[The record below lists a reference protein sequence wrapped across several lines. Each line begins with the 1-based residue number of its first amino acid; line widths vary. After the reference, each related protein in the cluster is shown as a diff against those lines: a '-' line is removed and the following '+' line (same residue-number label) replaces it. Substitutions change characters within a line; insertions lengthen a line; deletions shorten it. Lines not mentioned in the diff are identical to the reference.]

1 MVHLGSMELD
11 SRQTDHHATMVEIK
25 GKVSNTFVSILIYAR
40 ACRSY
45 VSHKFVE
52 TCKLNKEKH
61 EKLWLVQLA
70 TGTKRKVSKLV
81 KDCEALPHGEY
92 VSPKDRQHE
101 SKVFVR
107 PARSNCPAGQMVGL
121 P

>member
-11 SRQTDHHATMVEIK
+11 SRQIDHHATMVEIK

-52 TCKLNKEKH
+52 TCKLKKEKH

-70 TGTKRKVSKLV
+70 TGTKRKVSELV
-81 KDCEALPHGEY
+81 KYCDIDMNSFPT
-92 VSPKDRQHE
+92 
-101 SKVFVR
+101 KVDLNILLLGSYDVLIR
-107 PARSNCPAGQMVGL
+107 MD
-121 P
+121 